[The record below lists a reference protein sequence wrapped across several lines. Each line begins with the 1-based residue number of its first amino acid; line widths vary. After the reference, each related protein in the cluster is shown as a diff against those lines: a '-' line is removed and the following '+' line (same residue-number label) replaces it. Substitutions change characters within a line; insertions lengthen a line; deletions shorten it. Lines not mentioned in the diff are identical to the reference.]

1 MVPGRS
7 SWALPARTTSAMLPR
22 PRLLA
27 LLFGAVLLVALGD
40 VSSVSIAA
48 GIAVALGAVALA
60 VIDARATPR
69 LGAGELEREA
79 PPQLSIGAPHTVR
92 VRVRAPRAGRLEVR
106 VRDEA
111 PASFV
116 VDRRVLAARLP
127 PLGET
132 TLEYVA
138 RPRFRGSY
146 RFGALN
152 ARVRG
157 PLGLVERQQRV
168 DRDAPANVYPDLREI
183 RRYEVTLRR
192 GLAYESGQRRSRMA
206 GAGSAFERLREYEPD
221 DDPRSISWTAT
232 ARRGRPISVEY
243 EAERQQRVL
252 VLLDAG
258 RMMASTLGELTKLDH
273 AVNTALMLAYVAD
286 RKGDEVGLL
295 GFSDTVRSYLVPRR
309 GRRQFLR
316 VTEELRRLEVTTTET
331 DYRAAFAFLRGRTSR
346 RALVVLFTDLVD
358 DEASRALV
366 SAVTRLAG
374 SNLVLCCLL
383 GDPRLGEVAARL
395 PASTKDLYERVVAQD
410 VRDARARAL
419 ATLRQRGVHVLD
431 VPADRLTAAAI
442 GRYLELK
449 KRAL

>member
-1 MVPGRS
+1 MVLLRTS
-7 SWALPARTTSAMLPR
+7 VAPAPATSAVLPR

-27 LLFGAVLLVALGD
+27 LLFGAVLLVALGEI
-40 VSSVSIAA
+40 SPIFIGLA
-48 GIAVALGAVALA
+48 IAVAAGAVILA
-60 VIDARATPR
+60 VIDVRAAPR
-69 LGAGELEREA
+69 LGTEDLGREA
-79 PPQLSIGAPHTVR
+79 PPQLSIGAPHTIR
-92 VRVRAPRAGRLEVR
+92 VRVRAPIARRLDAR

-111 PASFV
+111 PVSFV
-116 VDRRVLAARLP
+116 VDPRVLAVTVP

-132 TLEYVA
+132 TVEYTA
-138 RPRFRGSY
+138 RPRFRGTY
-146 RFGALN
+146 RFGALH

-157 PLGLVERQQRV
+157 PLDLMERQQRV
-168 DRDAPANVYPDLREI
+168 AADAPANVYPDLREI

-192 GLAYESGQRRSRMA
+192 GLAYDSGQRRSRMA

-331 DYRAAFAFLRGRTSR
+331 DYRAAFEFLRSRTAR

-358 DEASRALV
+358 DEASHGLV
-366 SAVTRLAG
+366 AAVTRLAG

-383 GDPRLGEVAARL
+383 GDPRLAETAAQV
-395 PASTKDLYERVVAQD
+395 PSSSGGLYERVVAQE

-419 ATLRQRGVHVLD
+419 ATLRQRGVHILD

-442 GRYLELK
+442 ARYLELK

>member
-1 MVPGRS
+1 
-7 SWALPARTTSAMLPR
+7 MLPR
-22 PRLLA
+22 TRLLA
-27 LLFGAVLLVALGD
+27 LLCAAAALAALGD
-40 VSSVSIAA
+40 VSPAFLV
-48 GIAVALGAVALA
+48 IAVALALAGVILA
-60 VIDARATPR
+60 VIDFRATPR
-69 LGAGELEREA
+69 IRPGDITRDA
-79 PPQLSIGAPHTVR
+79 PPQLSIGAPQRIGLHLVTSGPAIV
-92 VRVRAPRAGRLEVR
+92 AR
-106 VRDEA
+106 VRDEVPHSFSVDPRVVSLRV
-111 PASFV
+111 PAG
-116 VDRRVLAARLP
+116 
-127 PLGET
+127 GEAT
-132 TLEYVA
+132 AEYVV
-138 RPRFRGSY
+138 RPRHRGSF
-146 RFGALN
+146 RFGSLHSRA
-152 ARVRG
+152 RG
-157 PLGLVERQQRV
+157 PLGLVERQSRMPA
-168 DRDAPANVYPDLREI
+168 DAPANVYPDLREI
-183 RRYEVTLRR
+183 RRYEVSLRR
-192 GLAYESGQRRSRMA
+192 GLASDSGQRRTRMA

-331 DYRAAFAFLRGRTSR
+331 DYRAAFEFLRSRTAR

-358 DEASRALV
+358 DEASRGLV
-366 SAVTRLAG
+366 AAVTRLAG

-383 GDPRLGEVAARL
+383 GDPRLAEVAAQVPSSSRG
-395 PASTKDLYERVVAQD
+395 LYELVVAQE
-410 VRDARARAL
+410 VGDARARAL
-419 ATLRQRGVHVLD
+419 ATLRQRGVHILD

>member
-1 MVPGRS
+1 
-7 SWALPARTTSAMLPR
+7 MLPR
-22 PRLLA
+22 PRLLG
-27 LLFGAVLLVALGD
+27 LLLIAVLLMALGD
-40 VSSVSIAA
+40 ISVVFIAA
-48 GIAVALGAVALA
+48 GAVVAVLAVALSIV
-60 VIDARATPR
+60 DARSTAR
-69 LGAGELEREA
+69 LGAKDIAREA
-79 PPQLSIGAPHTVR
+79 APQLSIGAPHTVS
-92 VRVRAPRAGRLEVR
+92 VRVRAPDARRLELH

-111 PASFV
+111 PPSFA
-116 VDRRVLAARLP
+116 VDRRVLRAVVP
-127 PLGET
+127 PLGEAT
-132 TLEYVA
+132 VEYVA

-146 RFGALN
+146 RFGAIH

-168 DRDAPANVYPDLREI
+168 PGDAPANVYPDLREI

-192 GLAYESGQRRSRMA
+192 GLAYDSGQRRSRVP

-331 DYRAAFAFLRGRTSR
+331 DYRAAFEFLRGRTSR
-346 RALVVLFTDLVD
+346 RALVVLFTDLID
-358 DEASRALV
+358 DEASRGLV

-383 GDPRLGEVAARL
+383 GDPRLAEVAAQV
-395 PASTKDLYERVVAQD
+395 PSSTRDLYERVVAQD
-410 VRDARARAL
+410 VRDARAKAL
-419 ATLRQRGVHVLD
+419 AMLRQRGVHVLD
-431 VPADRLTAAAI
+431 VSADRLTAAAI

>member
-1 MVPGRS
+1 
-7 SWALPARTTSAMLPR
+7 MLPR
-22 PRLLA
+22 PKLLV
-27 LLFGAVLLVALGD
+27 LLLVAALLMALGD
-40 VSSVSIAA
+40 LSVVFV
-48 GIAVALGAVALA
+48 GLAVLVVLVAVALA
-60 VIDARATPR
+60 IVDLRSTPR
-69 LGAGELEREA
+69 LRSGDVWREA
-79 PPQLSIGAPHTVR
+79 APQLSIGAPHPVR
-92 VRVRAPRAGRLEVR
+92 LGVRGSVARPLDVT

-111 PASFV
+111 PVSFA
-116 VDRRVLAARLP
+116 VDRRVLAGTVP

-132 TLEYVA
+132 ALQYVA
-138 RPRFRGSY
+138 RPRFRGTY
-146 RFGALN
+146 RFGAIH

-168 DRDAPANVYPDLREI
+168 AQDAPANVYPDLREI

-192 GLAYESGQRRSRMA
+192 GLAYDSGQRRSRVP

-331 DYRAAFAFLRGRTSR
+331 DYRAAFEFLRGRTSR

-383 GDPRLGEVAARL
+383 GDPRLAEVAAQV
-395 PASTKDLYERVVAQD
+395 PASTRDLYERVVAQD
-410 VRDARARAL
+410 VRDARAKAL

-431 VPADRLTAAAI
+431 VSADRLTAAAI

>member
-1 MVPGRS
+1 
-7 SWALPARTTSAMLPR
+7 MLPR

-27 LLFGAVLLVALGD
+27 LLLVSALFLALGD
-40 VSSVSIAA
+40 VSAVFIGA

-60 VIDARATPR
+60 VVDARSTPR
-69 LGAGELEREA
+69 LRAGAVWREA
-79 PPQLSIGAPHTVR
+79 TSQLSIGAPHTVR
-92 VRVRAPRAGRLEVR
+92 INARSPVARPLEVN

-111 PASFV
+111 PPSFA
-116 VDRRVLAARLP
+116 VDRRVLALSVP
-127 PLGET
+127 PLGEASSG
-132 TLEYVA
+132 YAA
-138 RPRFRGSY
+138 RPRFRGTY
-146 RFGALN
+146 RFGAIH

-157 PLGLVERQQRV
+157 PLGLVERQLRV
-168 DRDAPANVYPDLREI
+168 GADAPANVYPDLREI

-192 GLAYESGQRRSRMA
+192 GLAYDSGQRRSRVP

-331 DYRAAFAFLRGRTSR
+331 DYRAAFEFLRGRTSR

-358 DEASRALV
+358 DEASRSLV
-366 SAVTRLAG
+366 TAVTRLAG

-383 GDPRLGEVAARL
+383 GDPRLAEVAAQH
-395 PASTKDLYERVVAQD
+395 PSSTRELYERVVAQD
-410 VRDARARAL
+410 VRDARAKAL
-419 ATLRQRGVHVLD
+419 ATLRQHGVHVLD
-431 VPADRLTAAAI
+431 VSADRLTAAAI

>member
-1 MVPGRS
+1 VV
-7 SWALPARTTSAMLPR
+7 PR
-22 PRLLA
+22 PRLL
-27 LLFGAVLLVALGD
+27 LLLCLATGLAALGD
-40 VSSVSIAA
+40 LSPVFV
-48 GIAVALGAVALA
+48 GVAVAVALA
-60 VIDARATPR
+60 VVALAVVDARATPR
-69 LGAGELEREA
+69 LGPDQLAREA
-79 PPQLSIGAPHTVR
+79 ASQLSIGAPHR
-92 VRVRAPRAGRLEVR
+92 VRLSVRAPVARRLDVSL
-106 VRDEA
+106 RDEA
-111 PASFV
+111 PPSFA
-116 VDRRVLAARLP
+116 VDRRVLAASVP
-127 PLGET
+127 ALGEAT
-132 TLEYVA
+132 VEYVA
-138 RPRFRGSY
+138 RPRHRGSH
-146 RFGALN
+146 RFGALH

-157 PLGLVERQQRV
+157 PLDLVERQVRV
-168 DRDAPANVYPDLREI
+168 HADAPANVYPDLREI
-183 RRYEVTLRR
+183 RRYEVSLRR
-192 GLAYESGQRRSRMA
+192 GLAFDSGQRRSRVP

-273 AVNTALMLAYVAD
+273 AANTALMLAYVAD

-295 GFSDTVRSYLVPRR
+295 GFSDTVRAYLVPRR

-316 VTEELRRLEVTTTET
+316 VTEELRGLEVTTTET
-331 DYRAAFAFLRGRTSR
+331 DYRAAFEFLRGRTAR

-358 DEASRALV
+358 DEASRGLV
-366 SAVTRLAG
+366 AAVTRLAG

-383 GDPRLGEVAARL
+383 GDPRLAEAAAQV
-395 PASTKDLYERVVAQD
+395 PSSTRDLYERVVAQE
-410 VRDARARAL
+410 VRDARAKAL